1 MHAEYCH
8 VEIIDEQG
16 LPCAPGETGRIIVT
30 ALNNLAMP
38 LIRYDTGDL
47 AVAVGGECSCN
58 RTLPSFGEIVGRYGR
73 VAYLPPGTIGPVL
86 ALREAIE
93 TLPPHLTRDFREF
106 QIHQFADHNFELR
119 IVARS
124 PMLEEFYTVIRA
136 AWAKA
141 TGAAGPEL
149 TVRRV
154 EKLPRAPGGKFEV
167 FTSDFLPAR
176 DSGPDASLRR

>member
-1 MHAEYCH
+1 
-8 VEIIDEQG
+8 
-16 LPCAPGETGRIIVT
+16 
-30 ALNNLAMP
+30 MP

-47 AVAVGGECSCN
+47 AVAAGGGCSCN
-58 RTLPSFGEIVGRYGR
+58 RTLPSFGEIVGRYAR
-73 VAYLPPGTIGPVL
+73 VAYLPPGTIEPVL

-106 QIHQFADHNFELR
+106 QVHQFADRTIELR
-119 IVARS
+119 IVARA
-124 PMLEEFYTVIRA
+124 PMPEEFYALIWA

-141 TGAAGPEL
+141 TEGAGPEL

-154 EKLPRAPGGKFEV
+154 EELPRAPGGKFEV

-176 DSGPDASLRR
+176 DDSEPEASVRT